1 MAKSN
6 VVEIGGRDALVD
18 PLTELLRTGAE
29 QLIYQAVEEELAEV
43 LARHSERRLSD
54 GRAGVVR
61 NGYLPSRELQT
72 GLGPVTVKIPKV
84 RAKTGEVVT
93 FRSALV
99 PPVGG
104 YLDPQLFGEQMRQ
117 LQFSGVSPFLS

>member
-54 GRAGVVR
+54 GRAGV
-61 NGYLPSRELQT
+61 LT
-72 GLGPVTVKIPKV
+72 
-84 RAKTGEVVT
+84 A
-93 FRSALV
+93 
-99 PPVGG
+99 
-104 YLDPQLFGEQMRQ
+104 
-117 LQFSGVSPFLS
+117 SP